1 MAILLSQR
9 PGATIAPRT
18 AEVKRAINFD
28 AGCHAPAPLE
38 TQISSFPRSAPDV
51 REARVR
57 DGDVVE
63 ADRGHRA
70 SVSRRAAAL
79 SGANELDVVEPRP
92 DSQHARDDLIP
103 ERVLGAH
110 HQFDLVF
117 TGLVPEARP
126 RALPDRRL
134 QLPLGPGG
142 APIEQ
147 QDEVPAEEALAVGA
161 LPVPAKPAQGAGD
174 EPRARL
180 SVLAEVG
187 HLHRAAPDVGHGVR
201 SEERV

>member
-1 MAILLSQR
+1 
-9 PGATIAPRT
+9 
-18 AEVKRAINFD
+18 
-28 AGCHAPAPLE
+28 
-38 TQISSFPRSAPDV
+38 
-51 REARVR
+51 
-57 DGDVVE
+57 
-63 ADRGHRA
+63 
-70 SVSRRAAAL
+70 
-79 SGANELDVVEPRP
+79 ANELDVVELRP

-126 RALPDRRL
+126 PALPDRRL

-161 LPVPAKPAQGAGD
+161 FPVPALTMKRPSAATSGD
-174 EPRARL
+174 GMSGRMPQQSSSRLPSVITAEPSQAIASRTVPKLPLRVARRVRPVRTTPV
-180 SVLAEVG
+180 SESH
-187 HLHRAAPDVGHGVR
+187 HLVTVPRRRGVR
-201 SEERV
+201 R

>member
-9 PGATIAPRT
+9 PGATIAPRK
-18 AEVKRAINFD
+18 AEVKRATNFD
-28 AGCHAPAPLE
+28 AGCHAPVPLE

-79 SGANELDVVEPRP
+79 SGANELDVVEPRR

-110 HQFDLVF
+110 HQLDLVF
-117 TGLVPEARP
+117 TGLVPETRP
-126 RALPDRRL
+126 HALPDRRL
-134 QLPLGPGG
+134 
-142 APIEQ
+142 
-147 QDEVPAEEALAVGA
+147 
-161 LPVPAKPAQGAGD
+161 
-174 EPRARL
+174 
-180 SVLAEVG
+180 
-187 HLHRAAPDVGHGVR
+187 
-201 SEERV
+201 

>member
-1 MAILLSQR
+1 MDSDFTSF
-9 PGATIAPRT
+9 P
-18 AEVKRAINFD
+18 D
-28 AGCHAPAPLE
+28 GCRGPVPLE
-38 TQISSFPRSAPDV
+38 TAICSEDAAPRSAPDV
-51 REARVR
+51 REARVS

-110 HQFDLVF
+110 HQLDLVF
-117 TGLVPEARP
+117 TGLVPETRP

-134 QLPLGPGG
+134 QLPLGPGR

-147 QDEVPAEEALAVGA
+147 QDEVPADAALAAGA
-161 LPVPAKPAQGAGD
+161 
-174 EPRARL
+174 
-180 SVLAEVG
+180 
-187 HLHRAAPDVGHGVR
+187 
-201 SEERV
+201 